1 MFFINTISFIECDKI
16 MILIMEFVGIDKFS
30 LLDYEDKVSCVLF
43 CKPCN
48 FRCPFCHNGTTVL
61 EADTTIP
68 FEEILEYLKSRKG
81 LIDAVVV
88 SGGEPTLMPDLKEKI
103 IQLKELGFL
112 VKLDTNGTN
121 PEIVKDLYESHL
133 IDYVAMDIKNYFDKY
148 PLTTGIKVVDTSKIE
163 QSIKYLMTSG
173 IDYEFRTT
181 LVDEF
186 HDIEDI
192 KKMSQ
197 VLKGAKR
204 LYLQKFVERESCI
217 QKGLH
222 EVNKE
227 KAEQFIGILKET
239 IDNVSLRGY

>member
-1 MFFINTISFIECDKI
+1 
-16 MILIMEFVGIDKFS
+16 MEFVGIDKFS

-61 EADTTIP
+61 EAETFIP
-68 FEEILEYLKSRKG
+68 FEDILDYLKSRKG

-103 IQLKELGFL
+103 IKLKELGFL

-121 PEIVKDLYESHL
+121 PEIVKDLYESKL
-133 IDYVAMDIKNYFDKY
+133 IDYVAMDIKNSEDRY
-148 PLTTGIKVVDTSKIE
+148 PLTVGCKCVDIKKIK
-163 QSIKYLMTSG
+163 QSISYLMSSG

-186 HDIEDI
+186 HNEQSIEEMGKLI
-192 KKMSQ
+192 S
-197 VLKGAKR
+197 GAKK
-204 LYLQKFVERESCI
+204 LYLQKFVERDSCI
-217 QKGLH
+217 KKGLH
-222 EVNKE
+222 EVSKE
-227 KAEQFIGILKET
+227 KAMIFQKILQKSVK
-239 IDNVSLRGY
+239 NVYLRGY

>member
-1 MFFINTISFIECDKI
+1 
-16 MILIMEFVGIDKFS
+16 MEFVGIDKFS

-61 EADTTIP
+61 EADTFIP
-68 FEEILEYLKSRKG
+68 FADILDYLKSRKG

-103 IQLKELGFL
+103 TQLKELGFL

-121 PEIVKDLYESHL
+121 PNIIKDLYESKL
-133 IDYVAMDIKNYFDKY
+133 IDYVAMDIKNSEEKY
-148 PLTTGIKVVDTSKIE
+148 PLTTGTKNVDMEKIK
-163 QSIKYLMTSG
+163 QSISYLNSSG

-181 LVDEF
+181 LIDEF
-186 HDIEDI
+186 HTMEDI
-192 KKMSQ
+192 QNMVK
-197 VLKGAKR
+197 LIKGAKKM
-204 LYLQKFVERESCI
+204 YLQKFVERESCI

-222 EVNKE
+222 EVDIVKAKE
-227 KAEQFIGILKET
+227 FQKELSKFIQ
-239 IDNVSLRGY
+239 NVYLRGY

>member
-1 MFFINTISFIECDKI
+1 
-16 MILIMEFVGIDKFS
+16 MEFVGIDKFS
-30 LLDYEDKVSCVLF
+30 LLDYEDKVACVLF

-61 EADTTIP
+61 EADTYIP
-68 FEEILEYLKSRKG
+68 FEDILEYLKGRRG

-103 IQLKELGFL
+103 IKLKELGFL
-112 VKLDTNGTN
+112 IKLDTNGTN
-121 PEIVKDLYESHL
+121 PDVIKELYEAKL
-133 IDYVAMDIKNYFDKY
+133 IDYVAMDIKNSESMYGV
-148 PLTTGIKVVDTSKIE
+148 TTGTSNPFINKVKE
-163 QSIKYLMTSG
+163 SIKCLMSCG

-186 HDIEDI
+186 HDEKSIEEMGWLI
-192 KKMSQ
+192 
-197 VLKGAKR
+197 KGAKK

-222 EVNKE
+222 EVSEE
-227 KAEQFIGILKET
+227 KAQKYQKILQKSV
-239 IDNVSLRGY
+239 NSVFLRGY

>member
-1 MFFINTISFIECDKI
+1 MD
-16 MILIMEFVGIDKFS
+16 FVGIDKFS
-30 LLDYEDKVSCVLF
+30 ILDYEDKISCVLF

-68 FEEILEYLKSRKG
+68 FQDILDFLKTRKG

-103 IQLKELGFL
+103 TVLKNMGFL
-112 VKLDTNGTN
+112 IKLDTNGTN
-121 PEIVKDLYESHL
+121 PEIIKELYEEHL
-133 IDYVAMDIKNYFDKY
+133 IDYVAMDIKNSFEKY
-148 PLTTGIKVVDTSKIE
+148 PLTTGTKCVDIEKIKK
-163 QSIKYLMTSG
+163 SINYLISSG

-181 LVDEF
+181 LIDEF

-192 KKMSQ
+192 KKMGEI
-197 VLKGAKR
+197 LKGAKK
-204 LYLQKFVERESCI
+204 LYFQKFVERDSCI

-222 EVNKE
+222 EVDE
-227 KAEQFIGILKET
+227 AKAKQFVSVLQGI
-239 IDNVSLRGY
+239 IPQVNLRGY

>member
-1 MFFINTISFIECDKI
+1 
-16 MILIMEFVGIDKFS
+16 MEFVGIDKFS

-61 EADTTIP
+61 EADTFIP
-68 FEEILEYLKSRKG
+68 FEDILDYLKSRKG

-103 IQLKELGFL
+103 IKLKELGFL

-121 PEIVKDLYESHL
+121 PDIVKDLYESKL
-133 IDYVAMDIKNYFDKY
+133 IDYVAMDIKNSFDKY
-148 PLTTGIKVVDTSKIE
+148 PLTAGVNNIKLNKVKETID
-163 QSIKYLMTSG
+163 YLMNSG

-181 LVDEF
+181 LIDEF
-186 HDIEDI
+186 HTETDIE
-192 KKMSQ
+192 KMGE
-197 VLKGAKR
+197 LIKGANKMF
-204 LYLQKFVERESCI
+204 LQKFVERDSCI

-222 EVNKE
+222 EVSKE
-227 KAEQFIGILKET
+227 NALKFQKILQKSVK
-239 IDNVSLRGY
+239 NVNLRGY

>member
-1 MFFINTISFIECDKI
+1 
-16 MILIMEFVGIDKFS
+16 MEFVGIDKFS

-61 EADTTIP
+61 EADTHIP
-68 FEEILEYLKSRKG
+68 FEDILDYLKSRKG

-103 IQLKELGFL
+103 IKLKELGFL

-121 PEIVKDLYESHL
+121 PEIVKDLYESKL
-133 IDYVAMDIKNYFDKY
+133 IDYVAMDIKNSFEKY
-148 PLTTGIKVVDTSKIE
+148 PLTAGAKNINLNKVKETID
-163 QSIKYLMTSG
+163 YLMNSG

-181 LVDEF
+181 LIDEF
-186 HDIEDI
+186 HKEEDIEKI
-192 KKMSQ
+192 GE
-197 VLKGAKR
+197 LIKGANKMF
-204 LYLQKFVERESCI
+204 LQKFVERDSCI

-227 KAEQFIGILKET
+227 NAIKFQKILQKS
-239 IDNVSLRGY
+239 IKNVYLRGY